1 MSDEATADALMGWRL
16 VVGGGL
22 GKQNRGEKREIVKLS
37 NPMAVWQDSSRLKR
51 GTLCITVFYNLMFK
65 RISYWKVSTI
75 SPPVLGYTP
84 LILWSVYVS
93 EPSILST
100 LEVNYPDFILTFR
113 RFR

>member
-51 GTLCITVFYNLMFK
+51 GTLCITDAACCCCKMTEELSLQQRSNTY
-65 RISYWKVSTI
+65 
-75 SPPVLGYTP
+75 VL
-84 LILWSVYVS
+84 I
-93 EPSILST
+93 IK
-100 LEVNYPDFILTFR
+100 
-113 RFR
+113 